1 MPLMK
6 RNLANILNTASGAGI
21 FALLPLKAWAQNTPA
36 MSGTSSYEQ
45 PLFFGIALTIVFIWS
60 RVLISEYRHLCGQLD
75 DNKVSLGR
83 KDEYREMLNVSPDAV
98 LISDDHRLRYA
109 NPAAL
114 KLFGA
119 ASFDVLAEN
128 RPIDLVDPEQ
138 LDAARALRQE
148 SLRTGRGSNYAIETL
163 KHDDDGAC
171 VVNSFHAH
179 VRHDHVVQ
187 TDQQACNSHFD
198 SGGITSAADARA
210 SHIGI

>member
-45 PLFFGIALTIVFIWS
+45 PLFFGIALAIVFIWS

-148 SLRTGRGSNYAIETL
+148 SLRTGRGSNYAIIRHARIDGEMIETEVAL
-163 KHDDDGAC
+163 CASQLGRGTLQHGHPARCHGA
-171 VVNSFHAH
+171 H
-179 VRHDHVVQ
+179 Q
-187 TDQQACNSHFD
+187 
-198 SGGITSAADARA
+198 G
-210 SHIGI
+210 